1 MAAGNRHIF
10 GHPQQP
16 SGLGEAR
23 DVRRAATADPEARS
37 TTCTTSPLQSEAAVL
52 YQEKVLYSDPKHE
65 SYWLSPLLLLE

>member
-1 MAAGNRHIF
+1 VAAGNRHIF

-16 SGLGEAR
+16 SGLDEAR
-23 DVRRAATADPEARS
+23 DVRRAATADPAARS

-65 SYWLSPLLLLE
+65 FYWLSPLLLLE